1 MKQYEDFDFGWVGK
15 WVGGGKGLVLL
26 GILGNYLPSGSPNPD
41 PISGPKNVIFHT
53 YFQTWPVRSIPIFIP
68 GFY

>member
-1 MKQYEDFDFGWVGK
+1 M
-15 WVGGGKGLVLL
+15 GGGEGLVLQ
-26 GILGNYLPSGSPNPD
+26 GILGNDLPSGSPNPD

-53 YFQTWPVRSIPIFIP
+53 YFQTRPVRSIPIFIP

>member
-1 MKQYEDFDFGWVGK
+1 M
-15 WVGGGKGLVLL
+15 GGGEGLVLQ
-26 GILGNYLPSGSPNPD
+26 GILGNDLPSGSPNPD

-53 YFQTWPVRSIPIFIP
+53 YFQTWPVKSIPIFIP